1 MGAFDSNI
9 ILPVFGLTE
18 QHKETWRSDPE
29 SVWLEGLKK
38 EIEELSQS
46 LEGNHNHSPEHD
58 DSRKG
63 RPRYPLQELNE
74 AIPNLRSISTIHDRV
89 IFMQVVG
96 LIYHPG
102 GRVPRSRTIT
112 DDGIRTLRHGLGLLT
127 ASH

>member
-1 MGAFDSNI
+1 MAQENPKKHRLDDI
-9 ILPVFGLTE
+9 DLLILQLLYN
-18 QHKETWRSDPE
+18 QD
-29 SVWLEGLKK
+29 
-38 EIEELSQS
+38 
-46 LEGNHNHSPEHD
+46 HD

-63 RPRYPLQELNE
+63 LPRYSLQELNE

-112 DDGIRTLRHGLGLLT
+112 DDGIRTLKHGLGLPT
-127 ASH
+127 T